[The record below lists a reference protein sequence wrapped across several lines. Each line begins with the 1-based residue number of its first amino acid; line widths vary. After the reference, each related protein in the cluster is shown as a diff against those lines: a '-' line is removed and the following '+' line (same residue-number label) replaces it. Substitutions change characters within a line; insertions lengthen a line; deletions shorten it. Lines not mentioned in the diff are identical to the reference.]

1 MVASR
6 FVITDIVEGGCV
18 AILTVVVTTITGCVT
33 TGITQDVAMC
43 VDITT
48 ITTMIITIDV
58 ISCLSRMCKE
68 TGRVYGF

>member
-18 AILTVVVTTITGCVT
+18 AILIMVGTIITGCVI
-33 TGITQDVAMC
+33 TGITQGVAMY

-58 ISCLSRMCKE
+58 IRLP
-68 TGRVYGF
+68 VQDV